1 MRTAIAMHTLARE
14 FESSDSAADYATK
27 YLARVT
33 DLFKQI
39 DPDAV
44 AQTVAAIEEAGRQ
57 NKAIYCIANGGSAA
71 VASHFVNDLS
81 PNSLASGQPGLR
93 SFSLTDNVESVTAIA
108 NDAGFEHIF
117 SYQLQANM
125 TPGDIVIAMS
135 VSGNSD
141 NIIRG
146 VQYANDHG
154 GYTIGWCGFDG
165 GRLAELCKVVIH
177 VPTTPDEYGPVES
190 IFAHVSHIVSGYI
203 SMKRGRKLTH

>member
-1 MRTAIAMHTLARE
+1 MKVDALNMLASQ
-14 FESSDSAADYATK
+14 FESSESAADYATK
-27 YLARVT
+27 YLDRVT
-33 DLFKQI
+33 DLIAHI
-39 DPDAV
+39 DPSTI
-44 AQTVAAIEEAGRQ
+44 AQTVTAIEAAERQ
-57 NKAIYCIANGGSAA
+57 GKTIYCIANGGSAA

-81 PNSLASGQPGLR
+81 PNTLAAGQPGLR

-146 VQYANDHG
+146 VEYANDHG
-154 GYTIGWCGFDG
+154 GYTIGWCGFEG
-165 GRLAELCKVVIH
+165 GRLAELCKVIVHI
-177 VPTTPDEYGPVES
+177 PTTPDEYGPVES
-190 IFAHVSHIVSGYI
+190 IFSHVAHIVSGYV
-203 SMKRGRKLTH
+203 SMRRGRKLAH